1 MVKILVADD
10 EWLIC
15 DLLRRILS
23 PVYEVVTAIN
33 GREALALFEQHRPQI
48 TLLDLVMP
56 EMDGIQV
63 LRRIREIDPEASV
76 IILSGKATD
85 ALEQEV
91 RALGATDFLRK
102 GGLSV
107 EDLRGIVGRVWQE
120 VERVPSAEGQAA
132 KSILVVDDEPVIR
145 ALLSKFLTQQGYR
158 VRAAPDGP
166 AALALARQEPPQ
178 LVILDIYMPEMNGVE
193 VFRRLRAQGYQG
205 GVITLTASQDR
216 RLLQEMLELGSVD
229 VVGKPVD
236 LDRLALVVQVALA
249 LA

>member
-76 IILSGKATD
+76 IILTGKATD

-107 EDLRGIVGRVWQE
+107 EDLRRIVGPRRQVAA
-120 VERVPSAEGQAA
+120 RVPSTNG
-132 KSILVVDDEPVIR
+132 S
-145 ALLSKFLTQQGYR
+145 
-158 VRAAPDGP
+158 
-166 AALALARQEPPQ
+166 ARE
-178 LVILDIYMPEMNGVE
+178 
-193 VFRRLRAQGYQG
+193 
-205 GVITLTASQDR
+205 S
-216 RLLQEMLELGSVD
+216 
-229 VVGKPVD
+229 
-236 LDRLALVVQVALA
+236 
-249 LA
+249 

>member
-23 PVYEVVTAIN
+23 PVYEVVTATN
-33 GREALALFEQHRPQI
+33 GREALALFEQYRPQI

-76 IILSGKATD
+76 IILTGKATD

-102 GGLSV
+102 GRSEEHTSELQSPY
-107 EDLRGIVGRVWQE
+107 DLV
-120 VERVPSAEGQAA
+120 
-132 KSILVVDDEPVIR
+132 
-145 ALLSKFLTQQGYR
+145 
-158 VRAAPDGP
+158 
-166 AALALARQEPPQ
+166 
-178 LVILDIYMPEMNGVE
+178 
-193 VFRRLRAQGYQG
+193 
-205 GVITLTASQDR
+205 
-216 RLLQEMLELGSVD
+216 
-229 VVGKPVD
+229 
-236 LDRLALVVQVALA
+236 
-249 LA
+249 